1 MNKNLLYHIITVFVE
16 INIEID
22 EEDCYSLYNSI
33 IADNDE
39 NISMEC
45 DNNRLKIDIKNA
57 KIISIY
63 NLIDDILRD
72 YETFKKIKEL

>member
-1 MNKNLLYHIITVFVE
+1 MITAYME

-22 EEDCYSLYNSI
+22 EEDCPGLYNSI

-45 DNNRLKIDIKNA
+45 DSGKLKIDIKNA

-63 NLIDDILRD
+63 NLVDDIIRD
-72 YETFKKIKEL
+72 YETFKKIKNL

>member
-1 MNKNLLYHIITVFVE
+1 ME

-22 EEDCYSLYNSI
+22 ENDCYGLYNSI
-33 IADNDE
+33 NADNDE

-45 DNNRLKIDIKNA
+45 YNNKLKIDIKNA

-72 YETFKKIKEL
+72 YETFKKIKNL

>member
-1 MNKNLLYHIITVFVE
+1 ME

-22 EEDCYSLYNSI
+22 ENDCYGLYNSI
-33 IADNDE
+33 NADNDE

-45 DNNRLKIDIKNA
+45 YNNKLKIDIKNA
-57 KIISIY
+57 KITSIY

-72 YETFKKIKEL
+72 YETFKKIKNL